1 MICGLLGEKLS
12 HSYSP
17 TIHSLL
23 GDYSYTLYEKKD
35 NEICDFLRNYPFAG
49 LNVTIPYK
57 KEVIQYCDSLSPIAQ
72 KLGAVNT
79 IVRKSDGTLVGHNTD
94 YYGFLSMIE
103 RTGLTLCGKKALV
116 LGSGGASNTVNL
128 VLKELGC
135 NVIVI
140 SRNGRENYDN
150 ICNHS
155 DAAIIVNTTPVGM
168 YPNNGESP
176 VDLNL
181 FPRLEGVFD
190 LIYNPARTKL
200 LLQASARG
208 LVAENG
214 LWMLVAQAKQ
224 SAEWFT
230 GAAIDDRVIDNIH
243 NDLSGKMLNT
253 ILIGMPGSGKST
265 IGKQLANCL
274 DKTFVDADKEIEE
287 TAQKTIP
294 EIFAHYGEKGFREIE
309 TTVLEK
315 LGKQSGLVIATGG
328 GCVTRQENYPLLH
341 QNGRIYWLQR
351 DIDTLPTDG
360 RPLSKSCNLWDM
372 YVKRKPL
379 YVSFADYIIN
389 NNGSTDDAVARIRE
403 LEILK

>member
-17 TIHSLL
+17 TIHSFL
-23 GDYSYTLYEKKD
+23 GDYNYTLYEKKD
-35 NEICDFLRNYPFAG
+35 YELCDFLRNYPFAG

-79 IVRKSDGTLVGHNTD
+79 IVRKFDGTLVGHNTD

-116 LGSGGASNTVNL
+116 LGSGGASNTVSL

-140 SRNGRENYDN
+140 SRNGRENYHN

-155 DAAIIVNTTPVGM
+155 DAAIIVNATPVGM

-181 FPRLEGVFD
+181 FPSLEGVFD

-230 GAAIDDRVIDNIH
+230 GAAIDDCVIDKIH
-243 NDLSGKMLNT
+243 SDLSRKMLNT

-265 IGKQLANCL
+265 IGKHLANYL
-274 DKTFVDADKEIEE
+274 GKTFVDADKEIEE
-287 TAQKTIP
+287 TAQITIP
-294 EIFAHYGEKGFREIE
+294 EIFAQYGEQGFREME
-309 TTVLEK
+309 TAVLEK
-315 LGKQSGLVIATGG
+315 LGKKSGLVIATGG

-372 YVKRKPL
+372 YVQRKPL
-379 YVSFADYIIN
+379 YTSFADYIIN
-389 NNGSTDDAVARIRE
+389 NNGSTDDAIARIRE
-403 LEILK
+403 LEIVK